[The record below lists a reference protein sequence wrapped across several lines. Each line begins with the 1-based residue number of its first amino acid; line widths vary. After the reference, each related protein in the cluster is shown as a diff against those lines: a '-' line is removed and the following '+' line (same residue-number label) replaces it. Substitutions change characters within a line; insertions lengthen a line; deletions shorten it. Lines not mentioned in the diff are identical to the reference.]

1 MHSLNQWILYNWWP
15 LLLRYSFWYTKE
27 FQSIR
32 ESPHW
37 PRNPSKEWDYP
48 SRGKEFFKCHLKR
61 SFCLIIATGLML
73 PQQVYKTVDIPLAWQ
88 RFSAWAKILPYNQV
102 ALPFFKTLF
111 CCCSIQVRDLLH
123 YLAKCLQR
131 EAARALQT
139 WLRLFFT
146 SPAMVELRSNLKQ
159 MEMWK
164 TFCYHKVT
172 TLAILSIV

>member
-1 MHSLNQWILYNWWP
+1 MKYAHENQSFNRCTVMHSLNQWILYNWWP
-15 LLLRYSFWYTKE
+15 LLLRSSFWYTKE

-37 PRNPSKEWDYP
+37 PHNPSKEWDYP
-48 SRGKEFFKCHLKR
+48 SRGRKFFKCHLKR

-111 CCCSIQVRDLLH
+111 CCCSIQVRDLLPLFCTSLPNACKGKLPEP
-123 YLAKCLQR
+123 Y
-131 EAARALQT
+131 
-139 WLRLFFT
+139 RLDYE
-146 SPAMVELRSNLKQ
+146 PGHGGIEV
-159 MEMWK
+159 
-164 TFCYHKVT
+164 
-172 TLAILSIV
+172 